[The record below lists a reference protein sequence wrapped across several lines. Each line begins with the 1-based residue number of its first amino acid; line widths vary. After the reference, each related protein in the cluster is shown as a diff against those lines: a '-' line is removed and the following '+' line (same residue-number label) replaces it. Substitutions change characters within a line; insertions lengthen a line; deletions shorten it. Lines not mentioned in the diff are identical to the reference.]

1 MRWREVKRYEKMRQY
16 AAEMRP
22 VFKSRAVFSDETE
35 AYRTPCTIQAG
46 QTMQVRIRTWRNN
59 VDEIFLVAGEKRI
72 PMRLLE
78 TEGGFDYYGAEVACT
93 EEPVSYYFE
102 LNTAGLT
109 CVYTKN
115 GCTDE
120 ADPRYFFRITPGFS
134 VPEWT
139 KGAVM
144 YQIFPDRFRNGD
156 PSNDVLPREYSYL
169 NGYVERVT
177 DWSKLPSSM
186 DMRNFYGGDL
196 AGILEKLDYLH
207 DLGVEVLY
215 LNPIFVSPSN
225 HKYDIQDYDH
235 VDPHLTRIVKE
246 SGFTLAWGE
255 LENREA
261 SRYISRVT
269 DPENLEAADAYF
281 AYFMQEVHKRG
292 MKVILD
298 GVFNHCGSFNKW
310 MDRERIYEGQ
320 KGYKKGAFVD
330 EKSPYHNFFRFTN
343 EDAWP
348 YNEFYDG
355 WWGHNTLPK
364 LNYEESPELVEYI
377 LRIAKKWVSPPY
389 SADGWRLDVAA
400 DLGYTQEY
408 NHTFWKM
415 FRKAVKEANPD
426 AVILAEHYG
435 ECSDWLK
442 GDEWD
447 TVMNYDAFMEPV
459 SFFLTGME
467 KHSDS
472 FHPELLGDGLAFQQT
487 MTHNLACFQ
496 GESAMCA
503 MNELDN
509 HDHSRFLTRTNHYV
523 GRVNYLGSEAASENI
538 NPAVMREAVVIQMT
552 FVGAPTIYYGDE
564 AGVPGFTD
572 PDNRRT
578 YPWGHEDREMLD
590 FYKKAVKLHSSYP
603 VFRTGS
609 IKPIGCGE
617 HYISYGRFSR
627 DQQIVI
633 AVNSG
638 PESRVIEIPV
648 WEIGIP
654 RDEKVEMRR
663 LLSTW
668 RDGYSDSRQVLFAVG
683 GMLTMNLRPYE
694 AVVFGRNV

>member
-1 MRWREVKRYEKMRQY
+1 MRWRESRRYEKMRQY

-35 AYRTPCTIQAG
+35 AYRTPCTVRAG
-46 QTMQVRIRTWRNN
+46 ETMQVRIRTWKNN
-59 VDEIFLVAGEKRI
+59 VDEIFLVTGEERI
-72 PMRLLE
+72 PMRVLE
-78 TEGGFDYYGAEVACT
+78 TEGGFDYYGADVTCGKDT
-93 EEPVSYYFE
+93 ISYYFE

-109 CVYTKN
+109 CLFTKK

-120 ADPRYFFRITPGFS
+120 ADPRYFFRITPDFA

-156 PSNDVLPREYSYL
+156 PENDVLPREYSYL
-169 NGYVERVT
+169 NGYVERIT
-177 DWSKLPSSM
+177 DWSQLPSAM
-186 DMRNFYGGDL
+186 DVRNFYGGDL
-196 AGILEKLDYLH
+196 PGILEKLDYLQ

-269 DPENLEAADAYF
+269 DPENLKASDEYF
-281 AYFMQEVHKRG
+281 AHFVEEVHKRG

-330 EKSPYHNFFRFTN
+330 KESPYHSFFRFTN

-364 LNYEESPELVEYI
+364 LNYEESPKLVDYI
-377 LRIAKKWVSPPY
+377 LGVAKKWVSPPY
-389 SADGWRLDVAA
+389 NADGWRLDVAA
-400 DLGYTQEY
+400 DLGYTTEY
-408 NHTFWKM
+408 NHAFWKK

-435 ECSDWLK
+435 ESADWLD
-442 GDEWD
+442 GGEWD

-472 FHPELLGDGLAFQQT
+472 FHPELLGDGRTFQRT
-487 MTHNLACFQ
+487 MTRNLASFQ
-496 GESAMCA
+496 GESDLCA

-523 GRVNYLGSEAASENI
+523 GRVNYLGSEAASENV

-564 AGVPGFTD
+564 AGVAGFTD

-590 FYKKAVKLHSSYP
+590 FYKKAVKLHRSYQ

-609 IKPIGCGE
+609 IKPIGGGE

-627 DQQIVI
+627 EQQIVT

-638 PESRVIEIPV
+638 PEPRVIEIPV

-668 RDGYSDSRQVLFAVG
+668 RDGYTDSRQVLFAVG
-683 GMLTMNLRPYE
+683 GMLTLNLRPYE